1 MTCGS
6 RGWFFL
12 WKCWSNMIWTLKS
25 MPPPPQF
32 TIHNG
37 LFWNFK
43 MVQFLHTLSFIL
55 YLVLSWLLLWKIKCE
70 KNHRNVL
77 CALFQKITQFNIPY
91 LLGQVLKHE
100 RLQKTFQWEI
110 FSSISLIPKSH
121 LVIIWKVKV
130 PTERYKDPLQQPKR
144 YASWSKSSSSSLTH
158 R

>member
-32 TIHNG
+32 TMVYFET
-37 LFWNFK
+37 LRWWNFY
-43 MVQFLHTLSFIL
+43 IL
-55 YLVLSWLLLWKIKCE
+55 LCHSYCIYLVLSWLLLWKIKCE
-70 KNHRNVL
+70 KNHRNVV
-77 CALFQKITQFNIPY
+77 PY
-91 LLGQVLKHE
+91 FKRQHSLPYHTYSAKSSNMKGCK
-100 RLQKTFQWEI
+100 KTFQWEI

-130 PTERYKDPLQQPKR
+130 PTERYKDPLQEPKR
-144 YASWSKSSSSSLTH
+144 YASWSKSSK
-158 R
+158 

>member
-1 MTCGS
+1 MTSGS

-32 TIHNG
+32 TMVYFET
-37 LFWNFK
+37 LRWCNFY
-43 MVQFLHTLSFIL
+43 IL
-55 YLVLSWLLLWKIKCE
+55 CHSYCIWFSLDYYFWKIKCE

-77 CALFQKITQFNIPY
+77 IMCHSLPY
-91 LLGQVLKHE
+91 HTYSAKSSNMKGCK
-100 RLQKTFQWEI
+100 KTFQWEI

-144 YASWSKSSSSSLTH
+144 YASWSKSSSSRPTH